1 MQEAAPLTGALAQ
14 TDQKAAIDLV
24 QAQIAGVKKEIADL
38 TGQLVPGTTD
48 ARESAIE
55 SQMESANERLQSL
68 QSQLDRM
75 VSGQTFT
82 LADVPE
88 PPDGR
93 DIPEGVKGLIGMV
106 LTGVVLITLGIPII
120 RIIARRLE
128 PRPRGEPSA
137 DTNPRLERLEQA
149 VDAVAIEVERIS
161 EGQRYTNK
169 ILSEVKA
176 LPAPNPLEAWP
187 LKAKAEQ
194 QVK

>member
-1 MQEAAPLTGALAQ
+1 MQENAFTTGALAQ

-48 ARESAIE
+48 ARENAIE
-55 SQMESANERLQSL
+55 SQMESATERLQSL

-75 VSGQTFT
+75 VSGEQLTFVT
-82 LADVPE
+82 AE
-88 PPDGR
+88 PPLPPD
-93 DIPEGVKGLIGMV
+93 DIPRGVIQIVEIAAVATVLCALGYPLIRM
-106 LTGVVLITLGIPII
+106 
-120 RIIARRLE
+120 IARRLE
-128 PRPRGEPSA
+128 PRPRAEPSA